1 MLTTEEIQFID
12 NYLTNSEVDYFDI
25 KMELLDH
32 IAAAVEEKMEIDQ
45 LSFYDAFKAYMAV
58 NKKELLK
65 KNEKTRGFQFSGFL
79 PFLRFLISKV
89 GVAVLAVWSVCFYS
103 FKSVFEN
110 LGQYTLFFSI
120 GALIMLFAFI
130 QLFIYRFKNKMRFYA
145 VEKSGVVLFFVMQT
159 NQIASTFFK
168 YNETNPRLWF
178 VYFMTTIIIIFS
190 VFYFLELKKYTTIYK
205 KQLQ

>member
-1 MLTTEEIQFID
+1 MIFVISFLVYFGLDLTPGDAVSHMISPELAATITPEKLEAMREAYGLNASFLERYWIW
-12 NYLTNSEVDYFDI
+12 LTSCLKGDFGY
-25 KMELLDH
+25 
-32 IAAAVEEKMEIDQ
+32 
-45 LSFYDAFKAYMAV
+45 SMA
-58 NKKELLK
+58 
-65 KNEKTRGFQFSGFL
+65 G
-79 PFLRFLISKV
+79 
-89 GVAVLAVWSVCFYS
+89 GVAIKDIMVKTIPA
-103 FKSVFEN
+103 
-110 LGQYTLFFSI
+110 TLELSI
-120 GALIMLFAFI
+120 GALIMLFAII